1 MKIHILHFVR
11 QVIRVRR
18 YKLLH
23 ANPAVEISLI
33 VDSFFDRRK
42 DGFHIKTDD
51 RDLWKQMIR
60 KQETDDRDLWKYF

>member
-33 VDSFFDRRK
+33 GDSFFDQRK
-42 DGFHIKTDD
+42 DGFHIWAKQMIG
-51 RDLWKQMIR
+51 DLWKQMIR
-60 KQETDDRDLWKYF
+60 KQEPDD